1 MPIVEAVGVS
11 SATLDPN
18 KVALSKEIE
27 AAMSKAVLDS
37 IAKGIT
43 DPVLM
48 KAEIMK
54 AREDVIGL
62 YS

>member
-18 KVALSKEIE
+18 TVALSKEIE